1 MDTENGNIWKNEKV
15 YGKEVMSAARLKSST
30 ANSNMTKFHLR
41 VTTNILAHLQVEIL
55 TQLRNCGG

>member
-1 MDTENGNIWKNEKV
+1 MVTGNGNIWKNEKV

-41 VTTNILAHLQVEIL
+41 VTNILAHLQVEIL